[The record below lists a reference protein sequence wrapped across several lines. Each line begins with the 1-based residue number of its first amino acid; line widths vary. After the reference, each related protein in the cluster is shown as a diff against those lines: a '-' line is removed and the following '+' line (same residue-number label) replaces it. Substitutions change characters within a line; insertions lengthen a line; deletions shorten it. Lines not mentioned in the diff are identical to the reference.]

1 MTFGIAL
8 LSIVGVPLL
17 FGYIAGRNQQD
28 PFTVRGREYYR

>member
-8 LSIVGVPLL
+8 LSIVGFPLL